1 MADLSQQQ
9 TSSGMP
15 PVSRSEDLD
24 RSLNGEVG
32 NAEVDR
38 GDVLVTGQG
47 APPGEDENRQLL
59 AAEQRTRLDR
69 EWQAIQAGFVDSPRA
84 SVEKADALVKETID
98 AVADSFGGM
107 RDSLEKTWERDREI
121 STEDLRMA
129 LQSYRSF
136 FHRLLSI

>member
-9 TSSGMP
+9 TSPEMP
-15 PVSRSEDLD
+15 PVARPEDLD
-24 RSLNGEVG
+24 RPRNGEVG
-32 NAEVDR
+32 RDE
-38 GDVLVTGQG
+38 VLVTGQG
-47 APPGEDENRQLL
+47 APGEDENRQLL

-69 EWQAIQAGFVDSPRA
+69 EWQAIQAGFVDSPRV

-98 AVADSFGGM
+98 AIADSFGGM
-107 RDSLEKTWERDREI
+107 RDSLERTWEKDKEI

-136 FHRLLSI
+136 FRRLLSI

>member
-1 MADLSQQQ
+1 MADLSQHQ
-9 TSSGMP
+9 TSSEIP
-15 PVSRSEDLD
+15 PVARPDDLD
-24 RSLNGEVG
+24 RPRNG
-32 NAEVDR
+32 EVDR
-38 GDVLVTGQG
+38 GDVLVAGQE
-47 APPGEDENRQLL
+47 APGEDENRELL

-84 SVEKADALVKETID
+84 SVQKADALVKETID
-98 AVADSFGGM
+98 AIAASFGGM
-107 RDSLEKTWERDREI
+107 RDSLEKTWEKDREI